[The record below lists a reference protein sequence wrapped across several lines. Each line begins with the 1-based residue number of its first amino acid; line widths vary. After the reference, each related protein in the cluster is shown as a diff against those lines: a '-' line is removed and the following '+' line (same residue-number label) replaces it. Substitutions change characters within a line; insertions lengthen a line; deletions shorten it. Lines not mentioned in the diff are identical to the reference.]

1 MNYYKKGNVILYFIP
16 KPSQVTLKL
25 IALKAST
32 RSSNSLLRN
41 SRGNILSNILAI
53 IRMPLHQGGNIE
65 LGLLNH
71 LHLTDVAILNGED
84 GGGLTLDFLTGS
96 SGDESL
102 DQSLEVSLSG
112 ECGHGVD
119 HLGTNLLGLSRL
131 GITRLLK
138 LIILLL
144 GESNAEHADD
154 VSVGGTAVDIGLNDG
169 LLLLDQ
175 GAELVAGHVH
185 AVEVEKAV
193 ESLNIFDA
201 ELDLAVAHGFVVVQI
216 SEGEFN
222 DTSFE
227 VFGCDFGTL
236 GFGDDGFTAV
246 LLGEDG
252 GSNELVPFFLEEGVD
267 GLLLSSL
274 LGLCETLVLA
284 LLMRGEMGLVIV

>member
-1 MNYYKKGNVILYFIP
+1 
-16 KPSQVTLKL
+16 
-25 IALKAST
+25 
-32 RSSNSLLRN
+32 
-41 SRGNILSNILAI
+41 
-53 IRMPLHQGGNIE
+53 
-65 LGLLNH
+65 
-71 LHLTDVAILNGED
+71 
-84 GGGLTLDFLTGS
+84 
-96 SGDESL
+96 
-102 DQSLEVSLSG
+102 
-112 ECGHGVD
+112 
-119 HLGTNLLGLSRL
+119 
-131 GITRLLK
+131 
-138 LIILLL
+138 
-144 GESNAEHADD
+144 
-154 VSVGGTAVDIGLNDG
+154 
-169 LLLLDQ
+169 
-175 GAELVAGHVH
+175 
-185 AVEVEKAV
+185 VEVEKAV

-222 DTSFE
+222 NTSFE